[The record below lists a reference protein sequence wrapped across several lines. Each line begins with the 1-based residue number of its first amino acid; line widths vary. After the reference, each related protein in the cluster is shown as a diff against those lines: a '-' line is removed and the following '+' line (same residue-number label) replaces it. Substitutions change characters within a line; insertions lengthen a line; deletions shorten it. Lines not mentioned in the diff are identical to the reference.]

1 MIDIENILKQL
12 AKKRPIFHSEADFQ
26 HALAWEIQNAFQDDV
41 KIRLEKPFYIASQ
54 ICYVDLIVEYE
65 GKLIPIEL
73 KYKVKELECTCDNNE
88 EFKLKN
94 HGAHNLNRYDF
105 IKDIWR
111 LENFLSQN
119 QQQSS
124 VGYAIF
130 LTNDTAYRNS
140 NFNSNVDD
148 LSFRIH
154 DRTLS
159 AGELKWKFN
168 KNKKKRQNSITLLS
182 NYELIWKN
190 YPNHTNVNFYYLLV
204 EIKP

>member
-1 MIDIENILKQL
+1 MFDIRKIIQEL
-12 AKKRPIFHSEADFQ
+12 AKKRPVFYSEADFQ

-41 KIRLEKPFYIASQ
+41 KIRLEKPFYIDSQ
-54 ICYVDLIVEYE
+54 ICYVDLIVEYK

-73 KYKVKELECTCDNNE
+73 KYKLKESEYAFDNE
-88 EFKLKN
+88 IFKLKN

-111 LENFLSQN
+111 LENFLSQHK
-119 QQQSS
+119 QQSL

-130 LTNDTAYRNS
+130 LTNDTAYKNPK
-140 NFNSNVDD
+140 FKLGVDD
-148 LSFRIH
+148 LCFRIH
-154 DRTLS
+154 GGTLL
-159 AGELKWKFN
+159 AGELKWKN
-168 KNKKKRQNSITLLS
+168 SENKKKRSNSITLLS